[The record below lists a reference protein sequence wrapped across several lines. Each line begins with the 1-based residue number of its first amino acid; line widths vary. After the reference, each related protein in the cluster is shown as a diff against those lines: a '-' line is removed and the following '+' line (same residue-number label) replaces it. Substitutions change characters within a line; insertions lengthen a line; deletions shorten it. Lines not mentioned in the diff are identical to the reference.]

1 MPQASHSF
9 SLAEAA
15 KDMSLMR
22 RVGAGDQEAFGD
34 VIRGHQQRV
43 WAVAFRFTRRPEDAD
58 DITQEAFIRLWKA
71 AAKWEPAARLSTWL
85 YRVTANLCLD
95 YRKKRNPMA
104 MSLSE
109 DIAASC
115 GTGGEAMEAQE
126 AAGRV
131 QRAIA
136 ALPERQRM
144 AVILHRFEGLSYEEI
159 AKVTQ
164 WSEAAIESL
173 LSRAYAA
180 LRIELADMRMVT
192 K

>member
-1 MPQASHSF
+1 
-9 SLAEAA
+9 
-15 KDMSLMR
+15 MR
-22 RVGAGDQEAFGD
+22 RVGEGDREAFGGL
-34 VIRGHQQRV
+34 IQSHRQRV
-43 WAVAFRFTRRPEDAD
+43 WAVAFRYTRRPEDAD
-58 DITQEAFIRLWKA
+58 DITQEVFIRLWKA

-95 YRKKRNPMA
+95 FRGKRNQSVI
-104 MSLSE
+104 SLTG
-109 DIAASC
+109 DLAASS
-115 GTGGEAMEAQE
+115 EAVSEALEAQE
-126 AAGRV
+126 TAARV

-180 LRIELADMRMVT
+180 LRSQLADMREVR